1 MSIQFTKNSNKSV
14 NNVLKDKI
22 VSTAKDYCENGL
34 LNIGYTLH
42 SSDRRYS
49 YYTPDNELPAL
60 VICSVNN
67 DIVDTY
73 DIYQDAEHTK

>member
-1 MSIQFTKNSNKSV
+1 MSIQYTKNSNTGI

-22 VSTAKDYCENGL
+22 LAAAKNYCDSGL
-34 LNIGYTLH
+34 LHIGYTLH

-49 YYTPDNELPAL
+49 CYTPDNELPEL

-73 DIYQDAEHTK
+73 DIYQDADHTE